1 MPRIF
6 IAALFGALVLAGAY
20 VSVVFAD
27 QVYHTERL
35 EFALTAAGATDSHP
49 ELRHGDV
56 VNIHP
61 NGPVN
66 GALERYMINGA
77 KPDTS
82 YDVVLDVFSG
92 GCGGGPLFTVT
103 TTTLQTNGAGNAHG
117 QGFFAPEDLAPLSGA
132 TVGAQWTLR
141 AADGVDAYQTPCTI
155 VNID

>member
-1 MPRIF
+1 MF
-6 IAALFGALVLAGAY
+6 VAALVGVLILAGAY
-20 VSVVFAD
+20 VSAVFAD

-35 EFALTAAGATDSHP
+35 EFALTAAGVTDSHP

-66 GALERYMINGA
+66 GALERYMINRA

-82 YDVVLDVFSG
+82 YDVVVDVLSG
-92 GCGGGPLFTVT
+92 GCDGGPLFTLT

-117 QGFFAPEDLAPLSGA
+117 QGFFAAEDLAPLSGA
-132 TVGAQWTLR
+132 TLGVQWTLR
-141 AADGVDAYQTPCTI
+141 ADGVDAYQTPCTI